1 MDRQYDMEELRA
13 VLRFHAQKYP
23 LIDILDAAK
32 LIYQHVLGCEHA
44 IIRPYSAYS
53 FLKEEI
59 ASVRQQ
65 SMPLLED
72 IGNGFSRVELRAL
85 EANGV
90 SADELF
96 DWFYVSSQYRGDTDR
111 FIASLQLLRE
121 PDLGLGF
128 DGESVDG
135 YCGSIVVPADDP
147 QGGDPQTFGIL
158 AHLDVVPESTGWDY
172 PPYGAVIADG

>member
-128 DGESVDG
+128 DGERLDNFFG
-135 YCGSIVVPADDP
+135 YYVSAG
-147 QGGDPQTFGIL
+147 
-158 AHLDVVPESTGWDY
+158 Y
-172 PPYGAVIADG
+172 PPVHHSPRYKMAYAPAYRVIRTELAGPYMKI